1 MEKELKKVDVKIISA
16 NKLEFD
22 FVMSFFNLKLI
33 LQISAESITYN
44 AKNVAMKKAGKKYRL
59 SAKVKRK
66 VLIK

>member
-1 MEKELKKVDVKIISA
+1 MEKELKKVDAKIISA

-22 FVMSFFNLKLI
+22 FVMSYFNLKLI
-33 LQISAESITYN
+33 LQISAESITYK
-44 AKNVAMKKAGKKYRL
+44 AKNVAMKKTGKKYRL